1 MDYSFTTLSSEKTAV
16 TVTLPFVGSVMSAEA
31 VGASGASLSM
41 FETSKVVMSERLP
54 AASVPRKLTVPL
66 SLRTMPSV

>member
-1 MDYSFTTLSSEKTAV
+1 MEYSFTTLSSEKNAV
-16 TVTLPFVGSVMSAEA
+16 TVTLPLVGLVTSALA

-41 FETSKVVMSERLP
+41 FETSKVVTSERFP

-66 SLRTMPSV
+66 SRRTMPSV